1 MTKQEQHI
9 ITGCQKG
16 DRKAQN
22 LLFEQ
27 YKGMLFG
34 VCLRYAKQESEAEDM
49 LQEGMILIYQ
59 NLYKYRPTGSFAA
72 WMKKVMVNSCLQV
85 LRNKRFPVFTPIPL
99 TYESKESEEE
109 DFNPLSQENLL
120 KFIQQLPDGYRMI
133 FNLYVIEGYTHE
145 EIGQHLGISKNTSK
159 SQLSRAKRS
168 LRALIESAFNDCN
181 T

>member
-34 VCLRYAKQESEAEDM
+34 VCLRYAKQASEAEDM
-49 LQEGMILIYQ
+49 LQEGMIVIYQ

-85 LRNKRFPVFTPIPL
+85 IRNKRFPVFAPIPS
-99 TYESKESEEE
+99 TYENEELEQE

-120 KFIQQLPDGYRMI
+120 RFIQQLPDGYRII

-145 EIGQHLGISKNTSK
+145 EIGQYLGISKNTSK